1 MRVKVVI
8 EDGIITDVL
17 SDGEAE
23 VEIIDVNVD
32 HEDYDALCKRRQEV
46 LEDDT
51 LHEIDFT
58 VTKFD
63 EG

>member
-8 EDGIITDVL
+8 EEGIITNVL

-23 VEIIDVNVD
+23 VEIIDVNID
-32 HEDYDALCKRRQEV
+32 YDDYDALCKRRDEV
-46 LEDDT
+46 LEDNT
-51 LHEIDFT
+51 LQEIDFT
-58 VTKFD
+58 VTKFE

>member
-32 HEDYDALCKRRQEV
+32 YEDY
-46 LEDDT
+46 DDT

-58 VTKFD
+58 VTNFE

>member
-1 MRVKVVI
+1 MKVVI

-32 HEDYDALCKRRQEV
+32 YEDYDALCKRRQEV

-58 VTKFD
+58 VTKVE

>member
-32 HEDYDALCKRRQEV
+32 YEDYDALCKRRQEV

-58 VTKFD
+58 VTKLE

>member
-1 MRVKVVI
+1 VRVKVVI

-32 HEDYDALCKRRQEV
+32 YEDYDALCKRRQEV

-58 VTKFD
+58 VTKFE

>member
-32 HEDYDALCKRRQEV
+32 YEDYDALCKRRQEV
-46 LEDDT
+46 LEDDM

-58 VTKFD
+58 VTKFE

>member
-8 EDGIITDVL
+8 EEGIITNVL
-17 SDGEAE
+17 SDGEAD

-32 HEDYDALCKRRQEV
+32 YDDYVALCKRRDEV

-51 LHEIDFT
+51 LQEIDFT
-58 VTKFD
+58 VTKFE

>member
-32 HEDYDALCKRRQEV
+32 YEDYDALCKRRQEV

-51 LHEIDFT
+51 RHVIDFT
-58 VTKFD
+58 VTKF
-63 EG
+63 EEV

>member
-8 EDGIITDVL
+8 EEGIITNVL

-32 HEDYDALCKRRQEV
+32 YDDYDALCKRRDEV
-46 LEDDT
+46 LGDDT
-51 LHEIDFT
+51 LQEIDFT
-58 VTKFD
+58 VTKFE